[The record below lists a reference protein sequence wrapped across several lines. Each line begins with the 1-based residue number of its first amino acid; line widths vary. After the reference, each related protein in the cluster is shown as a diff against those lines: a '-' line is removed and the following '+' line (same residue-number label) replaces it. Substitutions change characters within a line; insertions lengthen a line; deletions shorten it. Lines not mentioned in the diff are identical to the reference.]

1 MADFNV
7 IAKIQANVSDFQ
19 RGLASAKT
27 SLESFQ
33 KQTGGTFER
42 VGKTMQSVGKSLTKG
57 VTLPLLAVGAYAT
70 KTGAEFESA
79 MSKVSALSGATGKD
93 LSALEKAAREMGRT
107 TRYGSTEAANA
118 LSYMS
123 LAGWDTQ
130 QMVKGL
136 KPVLNLAS
144 AGQMDLAQASDIVTD
159 MMSMFGLEAEQAGRA
174 TDVFAVAQANSNTT
188 VSQLGE
194 ALKKSGSA
202 AAAAGQSLEDTSAV
216 LGVLA
221 NNGIKGSEAG
231 TALNAMFRDLQAAA
245 VDGKVA
251 IGDTSVAVYDANG
264 NMRSMV
270 DIIADVEKATEGMT
284 QEQKHNALAS
294 IFQQRSLKGMN
305 TLLNSGSGELKKLQ
319 GELNN
324 STGAAQTMADEMD
337 NNLKGSFM
345 KLKSA
350 IEDIGIAISQTTS
363 GPLKKIVDWAK
374 DLALKFQE
382 LSPHAQQLI
391 VIFGAVAAAIGP
403 LLWIFG
409 AFVQKI
415 PFILKGFKLLSL
427 AFGAITS
434 PIGLVVAGI
443 GALIGV
449 LVYLYKTNERVR
461 AIFDSVW
468 NAIKNVVT
476 TIVEAIKQVIQNVF
490 IRVAKFIMDNQE
502 LIKETIETV
511 WTEISEFV
519 TEVLEAIVPIV
530 EWAWET
536 IKVLTETVWNLIKDV
551 IMIALELIL
560 GIIKAVMQAINGDW
574 EGAWETIK
582 ETAMKVW
589 DLIKEAA
596 IQFLEGLLETFL
608 VFMVP
613 IIEFLAEVWE
623 SIKQNAIEKWE
634 AIVTFFTE
642 TIPELVQNII
652 TWFQELPQKIAE
664 FFLEIIESAGLWI
677 EEMLIKA
684 EEIGTDFVQTVID
697 FFNRLPEEIGFIIG
711 YVLASVAQWVVDMVL
726 KAIEL
731 GTDFVNTIVRFFQEL
746 PGKVQTWITNTYNKV
761 VQWSSDMVSKAKE
774 TGINFLN
781 SVIQFFS
788 QLPGKVWNWLTRTIQ
803 RVIQWGRELVQRGRD
818 AARDLVD
825 AVVQGVSSLPG
836 KMMSAGR
843 NVVQGFWN
851 GIQSLG
857 GWIRSKVTGFFRGVI
872 DGAKSAL
879 GIHSPSREFMKLG
892 KFVPPGFGKGI
903 NKAAKKATKPVGAL
917 MDRVVKTASGVK
929 LPLPDLTSFAGDVGM
944 AMDVGTSQSITHS
957 LDESVNRPIKVHT
970 KLNVGGYEFREFT
983 QTITEQQQSQDRLER
998 NY

>member
-93 LSALEKAAREMGRT
+93 LSTLEKAAREMGRT

-202 AAAAGQSLEDTSAV
+202 AAAAGQSLEDTSAI

-350 IEDIGIAISQTTS
+350 MEDIGIAISQMTS
-363 GPLKKIVDWAK
+363 GPLKAIVDWAK

-382 LSPHAQQLI
+382 LSPRAQQLI

-434 PIGLVVAGI
+434 PVGVVIAGI
-443 GALIGV
+443 TAIVGV
-449 LVYLYKTNERVR
+449 LIYLWKTNEQFREAVISTWTIIKAY
-461 AIFDSVW
+461 AIQIWNGIKDGIQQAWEALITYLQPAIQAVADFVKDVWGGLVSWWQEHNEMFRQAATNVW
-468 NAIKNVVT
+468 NAIKAVV
-476 TIVEAIKQVIQNVF
+476 IV
-490 IRVAKFIMDNQE
+490 
-502 LIKETIETV
+502 
-511 WTEISEFV
+511 S
-519 TEVLEAIVPIV
+519 
-530 EWAWET
+530 
-536 IKVLTETVWNLIKDV
+536 
-551 IMIALELIL
+551 
-560 GIIKAVMQAINGDW
+560 
-574 EGAWETIK
+574 
-582 ETAMKVW
+582 MK
-589 DLIKEAA
+589 A
-596 IQFLEGLLETFL
+596 IQFVMQYVWPL
-608 VFMVP
+608 
-613 IIEFLAEVWE
+613 IE
-623 SIKQNAIEKWE
+623 
-634 AIVTFFTE
+634 
-642 TIPELVQNII
+642 
-652 TWFQELPQKIAE
+652 
-664 FFLEIIESAGLWI
+664 
-677 EEMLIKA
+677 M
-684 EEIGTDFVQTVID
+684 
-697 FFNRLPEEIGFIIG
+697 
-711 YVLASVAQWVVDMVL
+711 
-726 KAIEL
+726 
-731 GTDFVNTIVRFFQEL
+731 IVRLAWDGIKNVIQ
-746 PGKVQTWITNTYNKV
+746 GAIDVI
-761 VQWSSDMVSKAKE
+761 
-774 TGINFLN
+774 TGI
-781 SVIQFFS
+781 IQFFAALLTGS
-788 QLPGKVWNWLTRTIQ
+788 WTELWEAVKQILKGAVQFLWGLIELWIVGKILTAIKAFMVAVKTVFSTGWAFIKNIFSTVLSWIGGHVNTVFSAISAKISSVMGAIKG
-803 RVIQWGRELVQRGRD
+803 VISSILNAIKSIFSTVLNFIKSIVSTVFNAIRSNISSVLS
-818 AARDLVD
+818 
-825 AVVQGVSSLPG
+825 AVRSTVSSILSSIKSTFSNIFNSLRG
-836 KMMSAGR
+836 IVTRAFGNVRSAVSSGMRSALNAVRSFFGSFASAGR
-843 NVVQGFWN
+843 NIVQNIAN
-851 GIQSLG
+851 GIRGAIGLVTNAISSVTQAVRNFLPFSPPKDKSSPLTDIHKNG
-857 GWIRSKVTGFFRGVI
+857 IGTQIAAGIIRGQKEVDKAMNTLLST
-872 DGAKSAL
+872 
-879 GIHSPSREFMKLG
+879 
-892 KFVPPGFGKGI
+892 PGDM
-903 NKAAKKATKPVGAL
+903 A
-917 MDRVVKTASGVK
+917 
-929 LPLPDLTSFAGDVGM
+929 M

>member
-93 LSALEKAAREMGRT
+93 LSTLEKAAREMGRT

-202 AAAAGQSLEDTSAV
+202 AAAAGQSLEDTSAI

-350 IEDIGIAISQTTS
+350 MEDIGIAISQMTS
-363 GPLKKIVDWAK
+363 GPLKAIVDWAK

-409 AFVQKI
+409 SIVQKI
-415 PFILKGFKLLSL
+415 PFIIKGFKLLGV

-434 PIGLVVAGI
+434 PVGIVIAGI
-443 GALIGV
+443 TAIVGALI
-449 LVYLYKTNERVR
+449 YLWKTNEQFREAVISTWTIIKTY
-461 AIFDSVW
+461 AIQIWNGIKDGIQQAWEALITYLQPAIQAVADFVKDVWGGLVSWWQEHNEMFRQAATNVW
-468 NAIKNVVT
+468 NAIKTVV
-476 TIVEAIKQVIQNVF
+476 IV
-490 IRVAKFIMDNQE
+490 
-502 LIKETIETV
+502 
-511 WTEISEFV
+511 S
-519 TEVLEAIVPIV
+519 
-530 EWAWET
+530 
-536 IKVLTETVWNLIKDV
+536 
-551 IMIALELIL
+551 
-560 GIIKAVMQAINGDW
+560 
-574 EGAWETIK
+574 
-582 ETAMKVW
+582 MK
-589 DLIKEAA
+589 A
-596 IQFLEGLLETFL
+596 IQFVMQYVWPL
-608 VFMVP
+608 
-613 IIEFLAEVWE
+613 IE
-623 SIKQNAIEKWE
+623 
-634 AIVTFFTE
+634 
-642 TIPELVQNII
+642 
-652 TWFQELPQKIAE
+652 
-664 FFLEIIESAGLWI
+664 
-677 EEMLIKA
+677 M
-684 EEIGTDFVQTVID
+684 
-697 FFNRLPEEIGFIIG
+697 
-711 YVLASVAQWVVDMVL
+711 
-726 KAIEL
+726 
-731 GTDFVNTIVRFFQEL
+731 IVRLAWDGIKNVIQ
-746 PGKVQTWITNTYNKV
+746 GAIDVI
-761 VQWSSDMVSKAKE
+761 
-774 TGINFLN
+774 TGI
-781 SVIQFFS
+781 IQFFAALLTGS
-788 QLPGKVWNWLTRTIQ
+788 WTELWEAVKQILKGAVQFLWGLIELWIVGKILTAIKAFMVAVKTVFSTGWAFIKNIFSTVLSWIGGHVNAVFSAISAKISSVMGAIKG
-803 RVIQWGRELVQRGRD
+803 VISSILNAIKSIFSTVLNFIKSIVSTVFNAIRSNISSVLS
-818 AARDLVD
+818 
-825 AVVQGVSSLPG
+825 AVRSTVSSILSSIKSTFSNIFNSLRG
-836 KMMSAGR
+836 IVTRAFGNVRSAVSSGMRSALNAVRSFFGSFASAGR
-843 NVVQGFWN
+843 NIVQNIAN
-851 GIQSLG
+851 GIRNAIGLVTSAISSVTQA
-857 GWIRSKVTGFFRGVI
+857 IRNFLPFSPPKDKSSPLTDIHKNGIGTQIAAGIIRGQKEV
-872 DGAKSAL
+872 DKAMNTLLST
-879 GIHSPSREFMKLG
+879 
-892 KFVPPGFGKGI
+892 PGDM
-903 NKAAKKATKPVGAL
+903 A
-917 MDRVVKTASGVK
+917 
-929 LPLPDLTSFAGDVGM
+929 M